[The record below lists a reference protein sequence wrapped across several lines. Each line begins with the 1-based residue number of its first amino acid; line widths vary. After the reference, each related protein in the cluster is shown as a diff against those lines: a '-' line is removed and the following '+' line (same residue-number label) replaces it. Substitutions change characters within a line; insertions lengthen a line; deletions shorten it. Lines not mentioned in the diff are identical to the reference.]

1 MLSSK
6 FILTNN
12 GLCINKG
19 ITAYRGVMTDNNQQ
33 FSEQR
38 LVLFL
43 ANDNDE
49 INLCCEAI
57 RSKAPLFA
65 VEVVK
70 TGRQALELLKNKN
83 YDLVVMDFE
92 ISDMDGEEWIKL
104 CHELKPDRPIIVITA
119 NNSTELAFKV
129 IIAGASD
136 FLPKIGSYQMFLP
149 RALVTNIQ
157 RAVLLENVREAY
169 QRVEQS
175 SKDEALL
182 NRLIIAIHGSL
193 DLDDIIDKAA
203 QSISIEFKSSR
214 TAICI
219 ISDNLDKLRLARQ
232 VAAPSISLIS
242 ERSSIFA
249 GYHDLLLSMDERR
262 PLVVNTDDSFSF
274 ARDVKNDLL
283 HYGIKSMLMV
293 PLLYR
298 GRLLGFMHLDDCTE
312 MRVWTPAQIN
322 LLMRIANQLAIAI
335 SQAKLYQILDTQSQS
350 IDKLTELC
358 SQLNSVVNSTRRLT
372 EKQESREKVRVKL
385 SGREIEVL
393 QKVAEGLS
401 NREIADTLHIT
412 EGTTE
417 VHVSRLRKKLNLGSR
432 AALVRYAYENH
443 LAS

>member
-1 MLSSK
+1 MADK
-6 FILTNN
+6 
-12 GLCINKG
+12 
-19 ITAYRGVMTDNNQQ
+19 NQQ
-33 FSEQR
+33 SWSPEKR

-43 ANDNDE
+43 AYKEDE
-49 INLCCEAI
+49 ITLCCDAI
-57 RSKAPLFA
+57 KAQAPLFA
-65 VEVVK
+65 VQVIK
-70 TGRQALELLKNKN
+70 SGRDALEALRDKH
-83 YDLVVMDFE
+83 YDLVVIDFE
-92 ISDMDGEEWIKL
+92 ILDMDGEELVRK
-104 CHELKPDRPIIVITA
+104 CHQLKPNCPLIVMTA
-119 NNSTELAFKV
+119 NESTELAFKV
-129 IIAGASD
+129 IVAGASD
-136 FLPKIGSYQMFLP
+136 FLPKIGSYQTFLP

-157 RAVLLENVREAY
+157 RAMLLENVREAY

-219 ISDNLDKLRLARQ
+219 ISDNLDKFKVMRQ
-232 VAAPSISLIS
+232 VTTSALSLIQEKS
-242 ERSSIFA
+242 TIFA
-249 GYHDLLLSMDERR
+249 RYHDLLLSIDERR
-262 PLVVNTDDSFSF
+262 PLVVNEDDSFAF
-274 ARDVKNDLL
+274 ACDVKADLIA
-283 HYGIKSMLMV
+283 YGIKSMIMV

-298 GRLLGFMHLDDCTE
+298 GRLMGFLHLDDCYE

-322 LLMRIANQLAIAI
+322 LLTRIANQLAIAI
-335 SQAKLYQILDTQSQS
+335 SQAKIYQILDTQSRS
-350 IDKLTELC
+350 IDKLTDLC
-358 SQLNSVVNSTRRLT
+358 TQLNSVVNSTRRLS
-372 EKQESREKVRVKL
+372 EKQESQERVRVKL
-385 SGREIEVL
+385 SAREIEVL

-401 NREIADTLHIT
+401 NREIADALHIT